1 MSELGS
7 ESRLSIGT
15 VCPSWLLVQ
24 LESSGWQC
32 WTGLVGKKPLFNE
45 LPEALWLLL
54 KEHFLVLLLRGV
66 NSVEEGVEA
75 KPKDSL
81 VSQRN

>member
-1 MSELGS
+1 MAVLDWAGGE
-7 ESRLSIGT
+7 
-15 VCPSWLLVQ
+15 
-24 LESSGWQC
+24 
-32 WTGLVGKKPLFNE
+32 KPLFNE

-75 KPKDSL
+75 KPKDSW